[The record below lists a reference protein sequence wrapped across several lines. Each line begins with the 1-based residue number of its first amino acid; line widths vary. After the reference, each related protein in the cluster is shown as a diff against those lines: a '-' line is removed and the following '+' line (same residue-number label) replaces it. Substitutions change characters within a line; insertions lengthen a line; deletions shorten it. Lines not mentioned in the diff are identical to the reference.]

1 MLISQIG
8 LGTPRPAV
16 AVESGSMLPNIG
28 IGDVVIIQS
37 AQRTQI
43 ISHTEGTLSGYTSF
57 NEYGD
62 VILYR
67 KFGSTE
73 DTPIIHRAMYWVEE
87 GEPMWSGGSAAP
99 HSGYITKG
107 DNNRDIDQKT
117 RTSKL
122 QPVKEEWIIG
132 GSPVAYPLGRIS
144 LTGCTLISTGLFQ
157 SGLDISH
164 MLCIDIDRLT
174 LIWIVQRAGQVDN
187 SPVVLTCNL
196 P

>member
-28 IGDVVIIQS
+28 IGDVVIIQN

-57 NEYGD
+57 DEYGD

-67 KFGSTE
+67 KYGSST
-73 DTPIIHRAMYWVEE
+73 DTPIIHRAMYWVKE
-87 GEPMWSGGSAAP
+87 GEPMWPGGPVAP

-117 RTSKL
+117 STSRL

-132 GSPVAYPLGRIS
+132 VARWHIPWVGYLS
-144 LTGCTLISTGLFQ
+144 LAV
-157 SGLDISH
+157 H
-164 MLCIDIDRLT
+164 
-174 LIWIVQRAGQVDN
+174 
-187 SPVVLTCNL
+187 
-196 P
+196 